1 MSSILYSGYVKEIVQ
16 GLGLVAGWSYEPE
29 FEWAETKISG
39 FKDAELIKAEAVNCV
54 SIWKG

>member
-1 MSSILYSGYVKEIVQ
+1 MYSGYVKEIVQ
-16 GLGLVAGWSYEPE
+16 GLGLVAGWSYEAE